1 MENNKEDFYK
11 KYTIKQFLSMIRTMP
26 ENDFKKIK
34 LSVFNILD
42 EENVKIYNIER
53 NSFDKNLFEIIINT
67 DE

>member
-1 MENNKEDFYK
+1 
-11 KYTIKQFLSMIRTMP
+11 MIRTMP